1 MKPKSRRRS
10 SKNIQNKSHGSAM
23 NAKQNDQTASPYDFA
38 KFSKALNAAL
48 AEAEEDIQDTACSN
62 YNPSTP
68 DDANAEK
75 QNTET
80 TSSAYEFS
88 KLSEALN
95 VIEDKQK
102 QAADRYKVR
111 RQQRA
116 SMRSDHLYRQRL
128 FYSKFLESS
137 GPKIMGVQDLINIY
151 NIEQSQIMIAN
162 SLQGRI
168 MMANNFIRAPS
179 IDALD

>member
-10 SKNIQNKSHGSAM
+10 SNNTQNKSHGSAM
-23 NAKQNDQTASPYDFA
+23 NAKQNDQTASPYDFG
-38 KFSKALNAAL
+38 KLSKALNAAL

-62 YNPSTP
+62 YNPLTL
-68 DDANAEK
+68 DANAEK

-102 QAADRYKVR
+102 QAAERYKVR

-116 SMRSDHLYRQRL
+116 SMRSDHLYWRRL

-137 GPKIMGVQDLINIY
+137 DPKIMGVQDLINIY
-151 NIEQSQIMIAN
+151 NIPQNRIMLAN
-162 SLQGRI
+162 CLRRRI
-168 MMANNFIRAPS
+168 MMANNFIRAPR